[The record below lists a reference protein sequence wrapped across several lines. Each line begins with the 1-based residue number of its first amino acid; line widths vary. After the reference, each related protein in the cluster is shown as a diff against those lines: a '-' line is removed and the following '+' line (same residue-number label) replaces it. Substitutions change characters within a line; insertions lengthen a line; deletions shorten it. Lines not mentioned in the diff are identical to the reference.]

1 MRNLWAVTL
10 LSATFASFVPV
21 AANAAMV
28 SFTSILTG
36 VQENP
41 SVSTPAIGTATGTL
55 SSNDVGGNSVFTYQV
70 EYSNLLGAIAR
81 PFAHIHIGSIG
92 VNGPIIHDLDNASS
106 FAGTTSG
113 TITGDW
119 RFDDATQPLTTA
131 FTQELTKGNLYFNIH
146 TSMFPSGEI
155 RGQIQ
160 QVPEPSSAL
169 GVLAIAGL
177 GAAVQLKKRSA
188 KANLLI
194 K

>member
-1 MRNLWAVTL
+1 MRNLWAATL
-10 LSATFASFVPV
+10 LSATFASFVPL
-21 AANAAMV
+21 AANAATV

-41 SVSTPAIGTATGTL
+41 DVDTPAIGTATGTL
-55 SSNDVGGNSVFTYQV
+55 SSNDAGGNSVFTYQID
-70 EYSNLLGAIAR
+70 YSGLTGAIAR
-81 PFAHIHIGSIG
+81 PFAHIHIGAIG

-119 RFDDATQPLTTA
+119 RFDDATKPLTDA
-131 FTQELTKGNLYFNIH
+131 FAQELANGNLYFNIH
-146 TSMFPSGEI
+146 TTAFPTGEI

-160 QVPEPSSAL
+160 AVPEPSSTL
-169 GVLAIAGL
+169 GVLALVGL
-177 GAAVQLKKRSA
+177 GAAVQLKRTK
-188 KANLLI
+188 KANLFV